1 MNPYLLFILVVLVLG
16 YCLNLL
22 IAVLEI
28 RNLQPELP
36 TEFKDVYSPE
46 KYTKSQHYTR
56 ETTKFSIIE
65 ASVGLVVTLIFILA
79 GGFNR
84 LDIIARGC
92 HMGPVGT
99 GLLFTGL
106 LILLTSILNLP
117 FALYSTFS
125 IEQRFGFNTTT
136 VQTFVMDRIKSLL
149 LTVVIGGPILALVLV
164 FFARTGHAAW
174 LYCWGAITIC
184 TLFLQFIA
192 PVVIMPLFNKFT
204 PIEEGDLKGRINEY
218 AQKEDFAIQGIYT
231 MDGSRRST
239 RLNAFFTGFGRFR
252 RIVFFDTLIKLLNV
266 DEIIAV
272 LAHEMGH
279 YKKKHIIKMMLAS
292 FIQMGIMLAILSLFL
307 DNPMLFAAFGM
318 EHMSVY
324 AGLVFFGFLY
334 APISTL
340 LGIFFNRISRKHEY
354 EADAWAARTTGSA
367 THMIAALKK
376 LSVHNLS
383 NLTPHPLNVMI
394 NYSHPPV
401 LQRIRALTPGSN
413 NVS

>member
-36 TEFKDVYSPE
+36 TEFKEIYSPE

-84 LDIIARGC
+84 LDIIARGS

-99 GLLFTGL
+99 GLFFTGL

-136 VQTFVMDRIKSLL
+136 VQTFILDRIKSLL
-149 LTVVIGGPILALVLV
+149 LTVVIGGPILALVLI

-204 PIEEGDLKGRINEY
+204 PIEEGDLKERINEY

-252 RIVFFDTLIKLLNV
+252 RIVFFDTLIKLLSV

-279 YKKKHIIKMMLAS
+279 YKKKHIMKMMLAS

-307 DNPMLFAAFGM
+307 DNPMLFEAFGM

-340 LGIFFNRISRKHEY
+340 LGIFFNLISRKHEY

-401 LQRIRALTPGSN
+401 LQRIRALTLGSN